1 MALETKM
8 QHRSW
13 MYHAVLLATAVLA
26 ACASSDPDVDAVIQ
40 NLEQELSS
48 SVVPALAEHGLA
60 ETTWDTF
67 HEVLQDVR
75 TEDLHVVRSS
85 DAGGSGG
92 SGQPDTLESVV
103 TIVGPQRG
111 ACVAVSVSSD
121 GTVKSLRV
129 SGDPAAN
136 CEGAQVP
143 DSSI

>member
-1 MALETKM
+1 M

-13 MYHAVLLATAVLA
+13 MYLAVLLAAAVFA

-40 NLEQELSS
+40 NLEEELSS
-48 SVVPALAEHGLA
+48 RVVPALAEHGSTEA
-60 ETTWDTF
+60 TWDTF

-75 TEDLHVVRSS
+75 TEKLHVVRGP

-92 SGQPDTLESVV
+92 SGEPDTLKSVV
-103 TIVGPQRG
+103 TIAGPQRG

-121 GTVKSLRV
+121 GTVKSVRV

-136 CEGAQVP
+136 CVGAQVP